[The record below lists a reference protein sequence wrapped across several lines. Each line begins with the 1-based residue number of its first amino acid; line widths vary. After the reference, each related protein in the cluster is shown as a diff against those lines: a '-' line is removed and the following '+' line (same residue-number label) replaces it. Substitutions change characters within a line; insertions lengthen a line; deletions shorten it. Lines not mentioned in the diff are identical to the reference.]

1 MNYQFIFLLLMFP
14 SFLLQFS
21 DLNFLMVCLS
31 YNKATNSVIAKR
43 THVSG
48 RGACYTFPEKS
59 WHANPQSMEKWVT
72 TLKAVP

>member
-1 MNYQFIFLLLMFP
+1 MGGGVEN
-14 SFLLQFS
+14 S
-21 DLNFLMVCLS
+21 CLS

-48 RGACYTFPEKS
+48 RVACYTFSERY
-59 WHANPQSMEKWVT
+59 WHADPQSMEKWVT